1 MGTINYKTSEF
12 ITIGYNCNYI
22 DYEDEYYNDIISDY
36 YEQVKIRLDD
46 EYFYYFH
53 VTLEPGYYE
62 GFYIDIEYNFPV
74 CIDSYEDKTLAH
86 KEITRIRAFLKECIE
101 DFECCTVYPGWCT
114 GYADYKKSL
123 SELSAAIREM
133 HDTVKAT
140 PTYNKYVK
148 AS

>member
-22 DYEDEYYNDIISDY
+22 DYEDEYYSDIISDY
-36 YEQVKIRLDD
+36 YEQVKSRLDN

-62 GFYIDIEYNFPV
+62 GFYIDIEYNFPC

-101 DFECCTVYPGWCT
+101 DFECCAVYPGWCT

-123 SELSAAIREM
+123 LELSAAIWEM
-133 HDTVKAT
+133 HETVKAT
-140 PTYNKYVK
+140 QTYNKYVK